1 MELLESVD
9 WGNVM
14 KEMKDRVLDILD
26 FIVIVVVFRLKKNVD
41 G

>member
-1 MELLESVD
+1 MEFLESVD
-9 WGNVM
+9 WCNVM

>member
-1 MELLESVD
+1 MELLGSVD